1 MKIPIFEEI
10 LLKSS
15 SLEDIH
21 EMVDDSRIG
30 KVPCYIN
37 LSAYSSDDLE
47 DVVMNLEQVILENAL
62 HPRFPYP
69 LYIITARSVKSLF
82 PSVRSVKELPEHY
95 FKKVKRPNNK
105 ELQLLNKL
113 SLKVD
118 KIKNLE
124 LYKISQDLKDTADS
138 QKKLYVETKELY
150 FLETL
155 NYLLYEKGLGQKG
168 TKERKNK

>member
-10 LLKSS
+10 LLKGSA
-15 SLEDIH
+15 LQDIQLVV
-21 EMVDDSRIG
+21 EDSRIG

-37 LSAYSSDDLE
+37 LTNYAAADLE
-47 DVVMNLEQVILENAL
+47 AVILNLEQVVLDASL

-69 LYIITARSVKSLF
+69 LYVITARAVRTIF
-82 PSVRSVKELPEHY
+82 PSVRSVKDLPEHY

-118 KIKNLE
+118 KIKNLQ
-124 LYKISQDLKDTADS
+124 LYKITQDLKESSDM
-138 QKKLYVETKELY
+138 QRRLYTETKELH
-150 FLETL
+150 FLEHL
-155 NYLLYEKGLGQKG
+155 HSVLFEKPVQKKG
-168 TKERKNK
+168 SNR

>member
-10 LLKSS
+10 VLKGTTLAELKEAIS
-15 SLEDIH
+15 
-21 EMVDDSRIG
+21 DSRVG

-37 LSAYSSDDLE
+37 LFEMRSDELDSL
-47 DVVMNLEQVILENAL
+47 VINLEQTILEEGL

-69 LYIITARSVKSLF
+69 LFLVTKK
-82 PSVRSVKELPEHY
+82 SVRSLIPTVRSVRELPEHY

-124 LYKISQDLKDTADS
+124 LYKIMEEFRESADA
-138 QKKLYVETKELY
+138 QKKLYQETKELF
-150 FLETL
+150 FLESL
-155 NYLLYEKGLGQKG
+155 NQKLTVKVKTKG
-168 TKERKNK
+168 NA

>member
-1 MKIPIFEEI
+1 MKIPIFEEL

-15 SLEDIH
+15 SMKDIQLLV
-21 EMVDDSRIG
+21 EDSRIG

-37 LSAYSSDDLE
+37 LTTSPSNELE
-47 DVVMNLEQVILENAL
+47 ELIQNLAQVILEASL

-69 LYIITARSVKSLF
+69 FYIITTKPIRSIF

-95 FKKVKRPNNK
+95 FKKIKRPNNK

-124 LYKISQDLKDTADS
+124 LYNLIDSLKESSDS
-138 QKKLYVETKELY
+138 QRLLYKETKELH
-150 FLETL
+150 FLEVL
-155 NYLLYEKGLGQKG
+155 NSALFEKTKAK
-168 TKERKNK
+168 TKER

>member
-10 LLKSS
+10 LLKGTA
-15 SLEDIH
+15 LQDIQIA
-21 EMVDDSRIG
+21 VADSRIG

-37 LSAYSSDDLE
+37 LSNCPANE
-47 DVVMNLEQVILENAL
+47 IDVVVMDLEQVILEAAL

-69 LYIITARSVKSLF
+69 LYIITTKAVRSLF

-113 SLKVD
+113 SLKMD
-118 KIKNLE
+118 KIKNLQ
-124 LYKISQDLKDTADS
+124 LYKITQELKNAAEA
-138 QKKLYVETKELY
+138 KKTLYVETKELY
-150 FLETL
+150 FLENL
-155 NYLLYEKGLGQKG
+155 HFILFE
-168 TKERKNK
+168 KNKPRRQDR

>member
-10 LLKSS
+10 ILKGHSPADLLETLS
-15 SLEDIH
+15 E
-21 EMVDDSRIG
+21 SRIG
-30 KVPCYIN
+30 KVPSYIN
-37 LSAYSSDDLE
+37 LFEVKNEDLE
-47 DVVMNLEQVILENAL
+47 ALVINIEQAILELNA

-69 LYIITARSVKSLF
+69 LFLITKKSTQGIIPT
-82 PSVRSVKELPEHY
+82 VRSVRELPEHY

-124 LYKISQDLKDTADS
+124 LYKIMGKFKESSDS
-138 QKKLYVETKELY
+138 QKKLYQETKELF
-150 FLETL
+150 FLEVINHKLTPKTKTP
-155 NYLLYEKGLGQKG
+155 NKGGH
-168 TKERKNK
+168 

>member
-1 MKIPIFEEI
+1 MKIPIFEEVI
-10 LLKSS
+10 LKGISVNDLN
-15 SLEDIH
+15 IV
-21 EMVDDSRIG
+21 VDNSRIG
-30 KVPCYIN
+30 KVPCYVN
-37 LSAYSSDDLE
+37 LTNYASDDLE
-47 DVVMNLEQVILENAL
+47 TVIINLEQVILSNSL

-69 LYIITARSVKSLF
+69 FYIITLKTMRSIF
-82 PSVRSVKELPEHY
+82 PSVRSVKDLPEHF

-124 LYKISQDLKDTADS
+124 LYKISQDLKDSANS
-138 QKKLYVETKELY
+138 QKKLYAETKELH

-155 NYLLYEKGLGQKG
+155 NEMLYVKPKVK
-168 TKERKNK
+168 TKDR

>member
-10 LLKSS
+10 LLTDLTVEKLKIIIS
-15 SLEDIH
+15 
-21 EMVDDSRIG
+21 DSRIG
-30 KVPCYIN
+30 KVPCYLN
-37 LSAYSSDDLE
+37 LSDAKKE
-47 DVVMNLEQVILENAL
+47 DAEALVLNLEQITLEHNL
-62 HPRFPYP
+62 HPLFPYP
-69 LYIITARSVKSLF
+69 LYIVSPYSLKTIF
-82 PSVRSVKELPEHY
+82 PTVRTFKDLPEHY

-124 LYKISQDLKDTADS
+124 LYKIMGDFKTTTNSQRA
-138 QKKLYVETKELY
+138 LYNASKELY

-155 NYLLYEKGLGQKG
+155 NDKLIEKDK
-168 TKERKNK
+168 KSKK

>member
-10 LLKSS
+10 LLKGPGMN
-15 SLEDIH
+15 EVQD
-21 EMVDDSRIG
+21 VVADSRIG

-37 LSAYSSDDLE
+37 LSNYTASDLE
-47 DVVMNLEQVILENAL
+47 TVILNLEQVILDNAL

-69 LYIITARSVKSLF
+69 LYLITGKSVKTIF
-82 PSVRSVKELPEHY
+82 PSVRSVKDLPEHY

-124 LYKISQDLKDTADS
+124 LYKIAQDLKDSADA
-138 QKKLYVETKELY
+138 QKKLYIETKELY

-155 NYLLYEKGLGQKG
+155 NFALYEKPKPKG
-168 TKERKNK
+168 RER

>member
-10 LLKSS
+10 LLKGIQLMDLKDAITNSK
-15 SLEDIH
+15 
-21 EMVDDSRIG
+21 IG

-37 LSAYSSDDLE
+37 LSETRLE
-47 DVVMNLEQVILENAL
+47 EMETMVINLEQVILEAGL

-69 LYIITARSVKSLF
+69 LYLITKKSIHSLL
-82 PSVRSVKELPEHY
+82 PSVRSVRDLPEHY

-124 LYKISQDLKDTADS
+124 LYQIMEEFRESADA
-138 QKKLYVETKELY
+138 QKKLYQETKELF

-155 NYLLYEKGLGQKG
+155 NHKLTAKVKPKDRRE
-168 TKERKNK
+168 

>member
-1 MKIPIFEEI
+1 MKIPIFEEL
-10 LLKSS
+10 LLKGPT
-15 SLEDIH
+15 LADVKAVVE
-21 EMVDDSRIG
+21 DSRIG

-37 LSAYSSDDLE
+37 LTNYTGNNLDTL
-47 DVVMNLEQVILENAL
+47 VVNLEQVILECAL

-69 LYIITARSVKSLF
+69 LYLITSKSIRTIL
-82 PSVRSVKELPEHY
+82 PTVRTVKELPEHY
-95 FKKVKRPNNK
+95 CKKVKRPNNK

-124 LYKISQDLKDTADS
+124 LYKITSNLKDSTDS

-155 NYLLYEKGLGQKG
+155 NHQLFEKNKTKG
-168 TKERKNK
+168 TKGK

>member
-1 MKIPIFEEI
+1 MND
-10 LLKSS
+10 LKNV
-15 SLEDIH
+15 
-21 EMVDDSRIG
+21 VDDSRIG
-30 KVPCYIN
+30 KVPCYVN
-37 LSAYSSDDLE
+37 LTNYAADDLE
-47 DVVMNLEQVILENAL
+47 TLIINLEQVILTNFL

-69 LYIITARSVKSLF
+69 FYLILGRNVRTIF
-82 PSVRSVKELPEHY
+82 PSVRSVKDLPEHY

-124 LYKISQDLKDTADS
+124 LYKISQELKDSADS
-138 QKKLYVETKELY
+138 QKKLYAETKELH

-155 NYLLYEKGLGQKG
+155 NDMLYAKIKSK
-168 TKERKNK
+168 TKER

>member
-10 LLKSS
+10 LLKGPSIQ
-15 SLEDIH
+15 DIQYVV
-21 EMVDDSRIG
+21 EDSRIG

-37 LSAYSSDDLE
+37 LTNYSLDNLQT
-47 DVVMNLEQVILENAL
+47 VLINLEQVILEAAL

-69 LYIITARSVKSLF
+69 LYIITTKTVRTLF
-82 PSVRSVKELPEHY
+82 PTVRSVKDLPEHY

-118 KIKNLE
+118 KIKNLQ
-124 LYKISQDLKDTADS
+124 LYKISEELKNSADT
-138 QKKLYVETKELY
+138 QKKLYVETKELH
-150 FLETL
+150 FLEHLNFTL
-155 NYLLYEKGLGQKG
+155 FEKTKVKG
-168 TKERKNK
+168 KERS